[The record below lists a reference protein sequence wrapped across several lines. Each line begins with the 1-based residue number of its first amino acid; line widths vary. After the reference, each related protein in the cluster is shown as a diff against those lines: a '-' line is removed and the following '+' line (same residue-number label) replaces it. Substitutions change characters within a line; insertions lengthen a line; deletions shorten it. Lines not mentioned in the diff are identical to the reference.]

1 MTGLEKLTGRIL
13 SDAEDF
19 ARSLLSSAEAEAA
32 EIKKSAEAKIKNIKS
47 EYAARAEKEEQVLLE
62 RAAASASSLA
72 RDIVLAAKASL
83 LDEIYGEAK
92 KRLVTLA
99 ESGSDEYVDLIAR
112 LLVKTANTAI
122 ESEKISAQYGDD
134 DAPAALD
141 DYVALFCS
149 RDVNGNPSAAEKA
162 VKKAV
167 TELKKL
173 GKTISIQKAPYNFEG
188 GFILRCG
195 NIEYNCSIS
204 SLIESCR
211 ATSEGEIYRM
221 LFEQADQNEEE
232 L

>member
-92 KRLVTLA
+92 KAAGNSRRVRLRRVR
-99 ESGSDEYVDLIAR
+99 GPHR
-112 LLVKTANTAI
+112 
-122 ESEKISAQYGDD
+122 
-134 DAPAALD
+134 PAAGKNREH
-141 DYVALFCS
+141 
-149 RDVNGNPSAAEKA
+149 RDRIREN
-162 VKKAV
+162 
-167 TELKKL
+167 
-173 GKTISIQKAPYNFEG
+173 ISPI
-188 GFILRCG
+188 R
-195 NIEYNCSIS
+195 
-204 SLIESCR
+204 R
-211 ATSEGEIYRM
+211 
-221 LFEQADQNEEE
+221 
-232 L
+232 